1 MIVTGAKVEEKAE
14 VSEAVRM
21 KRLAEGE
28 GVQGDSIV
36 LEEKA
41 LNTIENA
48 YYTKNLLLDTLCP
61 SSVKKRKGNENGKGK
76 KKDKKEKEEEK
87 RKKKEE
93 AAKRKAEKQAEKKK
107 RKEPKKNKKKTGK
120 EEEAEESGGEEK
132 NTNGEEKER
141 EGERE
146 EETTKEKA
154 KVFVV
159 TSDYHGERSR
169 KIFEHVLGDCLHLM
183 QLEFQ
188 NSVCENLADDDLA
201 REMRVEGFMIP
212 RLPQD
217 LAMAEKWWTVTFGDD
232 YSHLLQN

>member
-61 SSVKKRKGNENGKGK
+61 SSVKKGKGNGKGK

-93 AAKRKAEKQAEKKK
+93 VKKRKAEKKK
-107 RKEPKKNKKKTGK
+107 RKEAKKSKKKTGK

-132 NTNGEEKER
+132 HTNGEEKKR
-141 EGERE
+141 EGERKE
-146 EETTKEKA
+146 EATTKEKA

-188 NSVCENLADDDLA
+188 NSVCENLADDDFA
-201 REMRVEGFMIP
+201 REMRVEAFMIP

-217 LAMAEKWWTVTFGDD
+217 LAMAEKWWTVTFADD
-232 YSHLLQN
+232 YSHLLQK